1 MHVFPARHILA
12 IFPANNFNFYS
23 NSLFLPQAL
32 SENPLAD
39 LVDASND
46 YLQYAKDLEERYL
59 RRYGEVFTFG
69 SGECGQVGREAGS

>member
-1 MHVFPARHILA
+1 MSEGHEAQALD
-12 IFPANNFNFYS
+12 
-23 NSLFLPQAL
+23 LPQAL

-69 SGECGQVGREAGS
+69 SGECGQVGR